1 MANIFNELLEI
12 KKYLEENPNNMGT
25 DYRNL
30 VDRLIYELEYYFS
43 TNKMNQ
49 QVEEAYKMYYLKG
62 VRTDN
67 KAIARNLSTQYNTVR
82 SSIYKYS
89 KGIEKG
95 LFGEKISEFVYLGN
109 REVLI
114 KKIER
119 INYKNNPLK
128 IDFDFSELKE
138 NSSNIELI
146 PEKKKTL
153 LLLLTLY
160 DDEIRKRLIAEIGE
174 GNIIDVIN
182 DLFSENPN
190 EINSYYRYLRKHI
203 WKMVKDREKFFEI
216 VDKRVRL
223 K

>member
-25 DYRNL
+25 DYRSL
-30 VDRLIYELEYYFS
+30 VERLIYELEYYFS
-43 TNKMNQ
+43 INKMNP
-49 QVEEAYKMYYLKG
+49 QVEAAYKQYLNG
-62 VRTDN
+62 VRTDS
-67 KAIARNLSTQYNTVR
+67 KEIARNLSSQYNTVR
-82 SSIYKYS
+82 SNIYKYS
-89 KGIEKG
+89 KGIEEG
-95 LFGEKISEFVYLGN
+95 LFGDRISDFVYSGN
-109 REVLI
+109 KEVLI
-114 KKIER
+114 RKIEI
-119 INYKNNPLK
+119 INYRNNPLK
-128 IDFDFSELKE
+128 IDFDFKALKD
-138 NSSNIELI
+138 NNNNIELI

-153 LLLLTLY
+153 LLLLSLY

-182 DLFSENPN
+182 DLFSDNPN